1 MLMNGIHSF
10 EEMYQAP
17 SPARSFVELKA
28 ARGPGNE
35 ARVY

>member
-1 MLMNGIHSF
+1 MLMNRIHLF

-17 SPARSFVELKA
+17 GPPRSFMELKA